1 VLYRHGT
8 TPVHHLPAQ
17 VKVVALLVFVLAVV
31 VLPPDAFW
39 AYFLAGCLLVGVM
52 IVAELPAGFVARR
65 MLVEVPI
72 LIFALMLPFFGQ
84 GETTDVL
91 GLTLSVEGLWG
102 AWTILAKAT
111 LGVGA
116 SIVVS
121 ATTTIP
127 DILRG
132 LDRIRVPRVIT
143 AIAGFMVRYMD
154 IVAGEFSRRRVA
166 MAARG
171 YQPRWLW
178 QNGPLAQS
186 AGSLF
191 IRSFERGERV
201 HQAMVA
207 RGFTGRMPV
216 FGDRPATTR
225 EWWIGLSVPLVAVLL
240 AALSV
245 TLLR

>member
-1 VLYRHGT
+1 M
-8 TPVHHLPAQ
+8 
-17 VKVVALLVFVLAVV
+17 ALLVFVLAVV
-31 VLPPDAFW
+31 VLPPEAFW

-52 IVAELPAGFVARR
+52 ILAELPAGFVARR
-65 MLVEVPI
+65 LLVEVPI
-72 LIFALMLPFFGQ
+72 LIFALMLPFFGR
-84 GETTDVL
+84 GETTEVL
-91 GLTLSVEGLWG
+91 GFTLSVEGLWG

-111 LGVGA
+111 LGLGA
-116 SIVVS
+116 SIIVS

-127 DILRG
+127 DLLRG
-132 LDRIRVPRVIT
+132 LDRIRVPRVLT
-143 AIAGFMVRYMD
+143 AIAGFMVRYLD

-171 YQPRWLW
+171 YEPRWFW
-178 QNGPLAQS
+178 QSGPLAQS

-225 EWWIGLSVPLVAVLL
+225 EWWIGLSVSLVAVLL
-240 AALSV
+240 ALLSV
-245 TLLR
+245 TALG

>member
-1 VLYRHGT
+1 M
-8 TPVHHLPAQ
+8 
-17 VKVVALLVFVLAVV
+17 KVVALLVFVLAVV
-31 VLPPDAFW
+31 AMPREAFW
-39 AYFLAGCLLVGVM
+39 AFFLAGCLLFGVM

-65 MLVEVPI
+65 MIVEIPI

-84 GETTDVL
+84 GETTEVL

-102 AWTILAKAT
+102 AWTILATAT

-127 DILRG
+127 DMLRG
-132 LDRIRVPRVIT
+132 LDRIRVPRVLT
-143 AIAGFMVRYMD
+143 AIAGFMVRYLD

-171 YQPRWLW
+171 YEPRWLW
-178 QNGPLAQS
+178 QNGPLAHS

-207 RGFTGRMPV
+207 RGFAGRMPV

-240 AALSV
+240 ALLALTV
-245 TLLR
+245 LG

>member
-1 VLYRHGT
+1 MLYRHGT
-8 TPVHHLPAQ
+8 TPVHRLPAQ
-17 VKVVALLVFVLAVV
+17 VKVVALLVFVLSVV
-31 VLPPDAFW
+31 VIPPVAFW

-52 IVAELPAGFVARR
+52 ILAELPAGFVARR

-72 LIFALMLPFFGQ
+72 LIFALLLPFVGQ
-84 GETTDVL
+84 GETTEIL
-91 GLTLSVEGLWG
+91 GLSLSVEGLWG

-111 LGVGA
+111 LGLGA

-127 DILRG
+127 DMLRG
-132 LDRIRVPRVIT
+132 LDRIRVPRVLT
-143 AIAGFMVRYMD
+143 AIAGFMVRYLD

-171 YQPRWLW
+171 YEPRWLW
-178 QNGPLAQS
+178 QSGPLAQS

-207 RGFTGRMPV
+207 RGFTGRMPT
-216 FGDRPATTR
+216 FGDRPATIG
-225 EWWIGLSVPLVAVLL
+225 EWWIGLSVPLVAVVL
-240 AALSV
+240 ALLSV
-245 TLLR
+245 TVLR

>member
-1 VLYRHGT
+1 
-8 TPVHHLPAQ
+8 

-39 AYFLAGCLLVGVM
+39 AYFLSGCLLVGVM
-52 IVAELPAGFVARR
+52 IVAELPGGFVARR

-171 YQPRWLW
+171 YEPRWLW

-245 TLLR
+245 TVLR

>member
-1 VLYRHGT
+1 MLYRHGT
-8 TPVHHLPAQ
+8 TPVHRLPAQ

-31 VLPPDAFW
+31 VIPPEAFW

-52 IVAELPAGFVARR
+52 ILAELPTRFVAPR
-65 MLVEVPI
+65 MIVEVPI

-84 GETTDVL
+84 GETTEVL

-116 SIVVS
+116 SIIVS

-127 DILRG
+127 DLLRG
-132 LDRIRVPRVIT
+132 LDRMRVPRVLT
-143 AIAGFMVRYMD
+143 AIAGFMVRYLD

-171 YQPRWLW
+171 YEPRWLW

-216 FGDRPATTR
+216 FGDRPATTG
-225 EWWIGLSVPLVAVLL
+225 EWWIGLSVPLVAVVL
-240 AALSV
+240 AILSV
-245 TLLR
+245 TVMR

>member
-1 VLYRHGT
+1 M
-8 TPVHHLPAQ
+8 
-17 VKVVALLVFVLAVV
+17 ALLIFVLAVV
-31 VLPPDAFW
+31 VIPPEAFW

-52 IVAELPAGFVARR
+52 ILAELPARFVAPR

-72 LIFALMLPFFGQ
+72 LLFALMLPFLGQ
-84 GETTDVL
+84 GETTEVL
-91 GLTLSVEGLWG
+91 GLTLSVDGLWG

-127 DILRG
+127 DLLRG
-132 LDRIRVPRVIT
+132 LDRIRVPRVLT
-143 AIAGFMVRYMD
+143 AIAGFMVRYLD

-171 YQPRWLW
+171 YEPRWLW

-225 EWWIGLSVPLVAVLL
+225 EWSIGLSVPLATVLL
-240 AALSV
+240 ALLSV
-245 TLLR
+245 TVLA

>member
-8 TPVHHLPAQ
+8 TPVHRLPAQ
-17 VKVVALLVFVLAVV
+17 VKVVALIVFVLAVV
-31 VLPPDAFW
+31 VMPPEAIW

-52 IVAELPAGFVARR
+52 IVAELPAGFVATR

-72 LIFALMLPFFGQ
+72 LLFALMLPFFGQ
-84 GETTDVL
+84 GETTEVL

-116 SIVVS
+116 SIAVS

-132 LDRIRVPRVIT
+132 LDRIRVPRVLT
-143 AIAGFMVRYMD
+143 AIAGFMVRYLD

-171 YQPRWLW
+171 YEPRWVW

-207 RGFTGRMPV
+207 RGFTGKMPV

-225 EWWIGLSVPLVAVLL
+225 EWWIGLSAPLVAVVL
-240 AALSV
+240 AILSV
-245 TLLR
+245 TVLR

>member
-1 VLYRHGT
+1 MLYRHGN
-8 TPVHHLPAQ
+8 TPVHRLPAQ
-17 VKVVALLVFVLAVV
+17 VKVVALLIFVLAVV
-31 VLPPDAFW
+31 VIPHEAFW
-39 AYFLAGCLLVGVM
+39 AYFLAGCLLVGVT

-65 MLVEVPI
+65 MIVEIPI

-84 GETTDVL
+84 GATTEVL
-91 GLTLSVEGLWG
+91 GLTLSIEGLWG

-111 LGVGA
+111 LGLGA
-116 SIVVS
+116 SIIVS

-127 DILRG
+127 DMLRG

-143 AIAGFMVRYMD
+143 AIAGFMVRYLD

-171 YQPRWLW
+171 YEPRWLW

-191 IRSFERGERV
+191 IRSFERGERI

-207 RGFTGRMPV
+207 RGFTGRMPT
-216 FGDRPATTR
+216 FGDRPATTG
-225 EWWIGLSVPLVAVLL
+225 EWWIGLSVPLVAVVL
-240 AALSV
+240 ALLSV
-245 TLLR
+245 TVLR

>member
-1 VLYRHGT
+1 MLYRHGT
-8 TPVHHLPAQ
+8 TPIHQLPPQ

-31 VLPPDAFW
+31 VIPPDAFW

-52 IVAELPAGFVARR
+52 IVSELPAGFVARR
-65 MLVEVPI
+65 LLVEVPI

-84 GETTDVL
+84 GETTVVL

-111 LGVGA
+111 LGLGA
-116 SIVVS
+116 SIIVS

-127 DILRG
+127 DLLRG

-143 AIAGFMVRYMD
+143 AIAGFMVRYLD

-166 MAARG
+166 MTARG
-171 YQPRWLW
+171 YEPRWLW

-225 EWWIGLSVPLVAVLL
+225 EWWIGLSVPLAAVLL
-240 AALSV
+240 ALLSV
-245 TLLR
+245 TVLG